1 MADVD
6 DVHPSA
12 RLEPP
17 PAGASRRQVLMFA
30 VATALAGSTVLS
42 ADRAFGATPDN
53 LANLDKSKPEAGP
66 SANAR
71 AAAVSGQW
79 GGYQNGQIPTSVLEQ
94 VPALNGQ
101 PFLRPDAALAWRDLN
116 ADFTREFGTALVI
129 TEAYRD
135 LARQEKLYQEYQ
147 AGTGPLA
154 AEPGTSIH
162 GWALACDFGSGVDD
176 YDTLQ
181 KTWMD
186 ANAPTYGWQP
196 TGNGFSQREAWHF
209 EYDGSYAPQE
219 PTPPAGT
226 EQDASDMKLITN
238 NGRTWLIGEMT
249 GIEINSEF
257 FTELKSTYNLSGSL
271 GNLRAALVAQYGE
284 PVAIQS
290 ATNVE
295 GLLAVARRNRAV
307 LVSEVK

>member
-6 DVHPSA
+6 DVHPSVN
-12 RLEPP
+12 LEPP

-30 VATALAGSTVLS
+30 VASALAGSSVLT

-53 LANLDKSKPEAGP
+53 LANLDKSMPEGAP
-66 SANAR
+66 SSR
-71 AAAVSGQW
+71 AAAVAGAW
-79 GGYQNGQIPTSVLEQ
+79 GGYQNGQIPTSVLEA
-94 VPALNGQ
+94 VPASNGQ
-101 PFLRPDAALAWRDLN
+101 PFLRPDAALAWRDLD
-116 ADFTREFGTALVI
+116 AAFTRQFGTALVI

-147 AGTGPLA
+147 AGIGPLA
-154 AEPGTSIH
+154 APPGTSIH
-162 GWALACDFGSGVDD
+162 GWALACDFGSSVDK
-176 YDTLQ
+176 YNTPQ
-181 KTWMD
+181 KIWMD

-196 TGNGFSQREAWHF
+196 TGNGFSSREAWHF
-209 EYDGSYAPQE
+209 EYDGSYQAEE
-219 PTPPAGT
+219 PTPPPGT

-307 LVSEVK
+307 LVSEIN